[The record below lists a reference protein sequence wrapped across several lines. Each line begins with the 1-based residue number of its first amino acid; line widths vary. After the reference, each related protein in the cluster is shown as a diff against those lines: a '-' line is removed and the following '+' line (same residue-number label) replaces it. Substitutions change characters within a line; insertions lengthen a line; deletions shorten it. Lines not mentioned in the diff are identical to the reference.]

1 LTLGL
6 SDSEVI
12 LVVIHPLESVLPT
25 RMSSLDPQLVALADD
40 NARIATWEWDPST
53 DELRWTS
60 GRSEIY
66 SRPTSEI
73 NSSSAWESLVHPED
87 LVKLRSVVE
96 ATLRDGNGYW
106 ERFRVAGKG
115 GGTLWILGYGK
126 VIRKPDQSVKL
137 VGINLDVTDWVEALV
152 ASEARFIA
160 TFEQAAVGIAHVALD
175 GAWLNVNRRCLEIV
189 GYPKEE
195 LLKLTFADITHPDDL
210 ETDWALVRELLEGKR
225 DTYAMEKRYLTKDQ
239 RLVWANLT
247 VSLVRRSDGSPD
259 YFISVI
265 EDITVRKR
273 IEMERDELIAEL
285 EERVRERTAELEKLS
300 LTDPL
305 TGIANRRCFDQCF
318 QAEWNRAVRTRQPLS
333 IVLVDIDFF
342 KHFNDTR
349 GHVAAD
355 EALKAVAGSLSQVAQ
370 RSTDLA
376 ARYGGD
382 EFVLILPDTESEGA
396 LAIARR
402 VQEMVERLR
411 IKNLGSAIS
420 SMMTVTQGVATALP
434 DSKGSSSGL
443 LLEADRALYR
453 AKNMGR
459 ARIAIATS
467 RLR

>member
-1 LTLGL
+1 M
-6 SDSEVI
+6 
-12 LVVIHPLESVLPT
+12 PT
-25 RMSSLDPQLVALADD
+25 RMSSLDPQLVAMADD

-66 SRPTSEI
+66 SRPASEI
-73 NSSSAWESLVHPED
+73 NSSSAWESLVHPD
-87 LVKLRSVVE
+87 DRAKLRSVVE
-96 ATLRDGNGYW
+96 TTLRDGDGYW

-126 VIRKPDQSVKL
+126 VVRNPDQSVKL
-137 VGINLDVTDWVEALV
+137 VGVNLDVTDWVEALI
-152 ASEARFIA
+152 ASEARFTA

-175 GAWLNVNRRCLEIV
+175 GTWLNVNRRCLEIV

-210 ETDWALVRELLEGKR
+210 ETDWALVRELLECKR
-225 DTYAMEKRYLTKDQ
+225 ETYSMEKRYFTKDR
-239 RLVWANLT
+239 RLVWVNLT
-247 VSLVRRSDGSPD
+247 VSLVKRSDGTPD

-265 EDITVRKR
+265 EDITIRKR
-273 IEMERDELIAEL
+273 IERERDELIAEL

-305 TGIANRRCFDQCF
+305 TGIANRRCFDQCLE
-318 QAEWNRAVRTRQPLS
+318 AEWGRAVRTRQPLS

-342 KHFNDTR
+342 RHFNDTG

-355 EALKAVAGSLSQVAQ
+355 EALKAVAGCLSQVVQ

-382 EFVLILPDTESEGA
+382 EFVLILPDTTSEGA
-396 LAIARR
+396 LVIAGR
-402 VQEMVERLR
+402 VQEMIDRLR
-411 IKNLGSAIS
+411 IKNPGSPIS
-420 SMMTVTQGVATALP
+420 TMMTVTQGVATALP
-434 DSKGSSSGL
+434 DSKGSSRGL
-443 LLEADRALYR
+443 LLEADRAMYR
-453 AKNMGR
+453 AKKMGR
-459 ARIAIATS
+459 ARIAVAAS
-467 RLR
+467 KR